1 MLKIAVLSI
10 FCFSLLFALSDEN
23 KDPNTKYYETLNKNR
38 SYYKAHRQRDKALK
52 NLKDTQRKTNEKG
65 RKLFQKYST
74 FEDIEIKKE
83 LNRAYY
89 KTLIKQRSK
98 LKPDE
103 YKYIKVKNRED
114 LKKAGFTIKKGDKK
128 RKVIN
133 YVEIKNFY
141 QSPFKKN
148 KTKNIGVL
156 VNKKAKSP
164 KKILNIVDI
173 ENSSINA
180 KLNSGVS
187 IEKSTFKG
195 EIKNS
200 VELRNSKIGDLE

>member
-1 MLKIAVLSI
+1 MFKIAVLSI
-10 FCFSLLFALSDEN
+10 FCFSSLFGLSDEN

-38 SYYKAHRQRDKALK
+38 SYYKAHRQRDKALE
-52 NLKDTQRKTNEKG
+52 NLQDTKRKANEKG
-65 RKLFQKYST
+65 KNFFKKYSN

-98 LKPDE
+98 LKPNE
-103 YKYIKVKNRED
+103 YKYIKVKNRDD

-128 RKVIN
+128 RKVVN

-148 KTKNIGVL
+148 KTENIGVL
-156 VNKKAKSP
+156 VKKKAKSP
-164 KKILNIVDI
+164 KKILNIVDV
-173 ENSSINA
+173 ENSSINS
-180 KLNSGVS
+180 KLNSGVD

-200 VELRNSKIGDLE
+200 VEIRNSKIGDLE